1 MQKSVF
7 TAIECVE
14 KASSFFFFFFDG
26 RAGIYR
32 VGKKKKVCCQMS
44 DVNSRLGNTIR
55 KKVFFKSEHEKI
67 FIYNFFLYTYFFFLK
82 HFIYYP
88 SIDKT
93 IWFNQST
100 YVLGCYHPSNNLSN
114 QLVFSLTI
122 HQPVLSIKF
131 MF

>member
-1 MQKSVF
+1 MCGEGIF
-7 TAIECVE
+7 F
-14 KASSFFFFFFDG
+14 FFFFFFDG

-32 VGKKKKVCCQMS
+32 VGKKKRVCCQMS

-55 KKVFFKSEHEKI
+55 KKVFSKSEHQKI
-67 FIYNFFLYTYFFFLK
+67 FIDNFFLYTFFFLK

-88 SIDKT
+88 SINKT

-100 YVLGCYHPSNNLSN
+100 YVLGCYHASNNFIN
-114 QLVFSLTI
+114 QLMFSVTI